1 MTVSIIMPF
10 FNGKKCVIDTIESII
25 NQTFKDWELLIIDDC
40 STNPDSLELLR
51 KVSLSDERIR
61 ILKTQENGGAGVAR
75 NVGIENAAGRYIA
88 FCDSDDWWYPEKLE
102 KQLIFMQTNDYSFVC
117 SYYEDAD
124 ENLNPFYT
132 MKQPLVMSAK
142 DLKYGCSV
150 GTPGVIYD
158 TEIIGKVYMPPMRRG
173 EDWSCWLKIIK
184 KAKELHVYPE
194 PLWKYRHLSASET
207 SNKLLMTKNVI
218 AVYRTAFGY
227 SKLKSILITLFIFIP
242 KNILKKVRKLN

>member
-1 MTVSIIMPF
+1 MPF
-10 FNGKKCVIDTIESII
+10 YNGGEYFIETVESIKK
-25 NQTFKDWELLIIDDC
+25 QTFHDWELIIIDDC
-40 STNPDSLELLR
+40 STDENSIKLLR
-51 KVSLSDERIR
+51 NVANSDKRI
-61 ILKTQENGGAGVAR
+61 ILENTTENSGAGIAR
-75 NVGIENAAGRYIA
+75 NVGIERARGRYIA

-102 KQLIFMQTNDYSFVC
+102 KQLIFMQTNGYSFVC

-124 ENLNPFYT
+124 ANLKPYYT

-142 DLKYGCSV
+142 DLKYSCSV

-227 SKLKSILITLFIFIP
+227 SMLKSILVTLFIFIP